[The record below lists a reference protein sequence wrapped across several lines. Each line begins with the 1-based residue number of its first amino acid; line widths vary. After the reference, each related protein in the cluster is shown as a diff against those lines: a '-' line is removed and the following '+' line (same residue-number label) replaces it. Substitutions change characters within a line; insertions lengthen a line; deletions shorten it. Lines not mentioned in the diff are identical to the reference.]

1 MEKSVGGIAMD
12 VEKANKKTLRLA
24 KLPNPRVYWKRFI
37 AKKQNVLKLPL
48 HFPIAY
54 LVHCRLM
61 MLFD

>member
-1 MEKSVGGIAMD
+1 MD

-37 AKKQNVLKLPL
+37 AKKQNLLKLPL